1 MDVSYMANH
10 GIKRGQGENITTDIL
25 RDICT
30 VLDYDL
36 NDMVEI

>member
-1 MDVSYMANH
+1 MVNH
-10 GIKRGQGENITTDIL
+10 GIKRGQGENKTTDIL
-25 RDICT
+25 QDICT